1 MNMDSEQGKQ
11 EEQGILA
18 RADGGQVR
26 PGEEKPK
33 KRLSRYSRSEHAPRM
48 QMMERDK
55 KVVMA
60 VWEHRYLRRD
70 QIERLF
76 FTATNPCNKRLIR
89 LYQYGYLERIFKP
102 VVFGGCQAVYALDKA
117 GAELVARELGV
128 AASAIKWKR
137 KNRGETLFMDH
148 TLAISEFY
156 VNLVSLI
163 RETPETTLSFWK
175 RESKELQ
182 DRVSDP
188 EGKRKYLTIAPD
200 AFFCIE
206 TSEGKSYFFLEMDLG
221 TATLGRFKDKIIAY
235 RQYWKTGTFTDKYGY
250 KGFRVIT
257 VGEGKK
263 RLANLERVTR
273 QVGGRSMFLFL
284 NLNSDFRYTDRPFW
298 I

>member
-1 MNMDSEQGKQ
+1 
-11 EEQGILA
+11 
-18 RADGGQVR
+18 
-26 PGEEKPK
+26 
-33 KRLSRYSRSEHAPRM
+33 M

-55 KVVMA
+55 RVVLA
-60 VWEHRYLRRD
+60 VWEHRFLRRD

-76 FTATNPCNKRLIR
+76 FTQTSACNKRLMR
-89 LYQYGYLERIFKP
+89 LFQYGYLERIFKP

-117 GAELVARELGV
+117 GAELVAQELGV
-128 AASAIKWKR
+128 ARNLIKWKR
-137 KNRGETLFMDH
+137 KNRVETLFMDH

-156 VNLVSLI
+156 VNLISMI
-163 RETPETTLSFWK
+163 RKTPETELSFWK

-200 AFFCIE
+200 AFFCVE
-206 TSEGKSYFFLEMDLG
+206 TTQGKSYFFLEVDMG
-221 TATLGRFKDKIIAY
+221 TTTLGRFRQKIIAY
-235 RQYWKTGTFTDKYGY
+235 RQYWKTGKFTERYGC

-263 RLANLERVTR
+263 RLGNLERITR
-273 QVGGRSMFLFL
+273 KAGGKNMFVFL
-284 NLNSDFRYTDRPFW
+284 NQNSDSLNLHRPFW